1 MNENEESSQLLETI
15 EAHLKDG
22 MRKIHAGD
30 AAMARNS
37 LLNALIEF
45 TKDKDF
51 ARAHGDTF
59 DRAIG
64 LAAVC
69 LELAAENTTDE
80 IWEQATKLLSGAI
93 KIRLEMI
100 QSSSH

>member
-1 MNENEESSQLLETI
+1 MNKNEESSQLLETI
-15 EAHLKDG
+15 EAHLKDA

-30 AAMARNS
+30 AAMARDS
-37 LLNALIEF
+37 LVGALGEF

-51 ARAHGDTF
+51 ARTHGDTF

-69 LELAAENTTDE
+69 MELAAEKETEE
-80 IWEQATKLLSGAI
+80 ILEKATNFLAGVI

-100 QSSSH
+100 QGSSH

>member
-1 MNENEESSQLLETI
+1 MNENEDTQLMKSI
-15 EAHLKDG
+15 DKHLKDA

-30 AAMARNS
+30 AAMARDS
-37 LLNALIEF
+37 LVWALGEF
-45 TKDKDF
+45 TKDRDF
-51 ARAHGDTF
+51 ARAHGETF

-69 LELAAENTTDE
+69 MELAAERETEEVLEKVTNF
-80 IWEQATKLLSGAI
+80 LNGVI

-100 QSSSH
+100 RDSSH

>member
-1 MNENEESSQLLETI
+1 MDENEESSQLLETI

-30 AAMARNS
+30 AAMARDS
-37 LLNALIEF
+37 LLKALSELI
-45 TKDKDF
+45 KDKNF

-69 LELAAENTTDE
+69 MQFAAGKATEE
-80 IWEQATKLLSGAI
+80 IQEKAINLLSGAI

-100 QSSSH
+100 RGSSH